1 MGDVLQQYGFAGSR
15 RRNDQ
20 RALSFA
26 DRCDDVDDTRREVL
40 LGRILV
46 FHLEPL
52 VGIERCQVVEIDFV
66 ARLLRVFEIDRIDLE
81 QREITLPFLGRT
93 DVSLYGIAGA
103 QTETANLT
111 RRYVYVV
118 RSGEIVGFRRA
129 QKAETVG

>member
-1 MGDVLQQYGFAGSR
+1 MRDILQQYGFAGTR

-26 DRCDDVDDTRREVL
+26 DRCNDIDNTRREVL

-52 VGIERCQVVEIDFV
+52 IGVERCQVVEIDLV
-66 ARLLRVFEIDRIDLE
+66 TGLLRIFEIDRIDLE
-81 QREITLPFLGRT
+81 QGEIALSFFRRANM
-93 DVSLYGIAGA
+93 SLDGVAGA

-118 RSGEIVGFRRA
+118 RSGKIV
-129 QKAETVG
+129 